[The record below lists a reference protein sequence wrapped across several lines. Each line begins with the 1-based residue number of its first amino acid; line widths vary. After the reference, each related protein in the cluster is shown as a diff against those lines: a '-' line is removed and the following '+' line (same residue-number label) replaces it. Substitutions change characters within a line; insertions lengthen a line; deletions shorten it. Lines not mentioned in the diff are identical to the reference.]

1 MPWLPS
7 FYVGAHTIG
16 FAKCRQFTF
25 RMIDGDPFLN
35 SSLAQD
41 IRQSC
46 PQLSSNVFVPLDSS
60 SPFQFD
66 NSYYK
71 GLQNNMG
78 LLLTDQALFAHPETK
93 DLVNQFA
100 SSSNDFFQSFVD
112 SIIKMSAIGVLTG
125 EDGEGE
131 IRNVCTQ
138 INQNWE
144 TFFLQFWFDQ
154 FCCTLQYS
162 IQWEHSKQCYGAGCE
177 LDLRSTVISTIKQRW
192 CSANQNFMRQKI
204 RSE

>member
-1 MPWLPS
+1 
-7 FYVGAHTIG
+7 
-16 FAKCRQFTF
+16 
-25 RMIDGDPFLN
+25 MIDGDPFLN
-35 SSLAQD
+35 SSLVQD

-46 PQLSSNVFVPLDSS
+46 PQLNNNVFVPLDPS
-60 SPFQFD
+60 SPFEFD

-100 SSSNDFFQSFVD
+100 LSSNDFFQSFVD

-138 INQNWE
+138 INQN
-144 TFFLQFWFDQ
+144 
-154 FCCTLQYS
+154 
-162 IQWEHSKQCYGAGCE
+162 
-177 LDLRSTVISTIKQRW
+177 
-192 CSANQNFMRQKI
+192 
-204 RSE
+204 